1 MITLSVR
8 KPSLHVRMPVPVRVH
23 DSRLFVL
30 LTLLALLIT
39 ACGGASCPTQRI
51 NDPAQA
57 LAAQRSTSAPIRSLR
72 AEAKVDQRGAEGRIK
87 GRILMFVE
95 RPDRVRFDVMTQFG
109 PALVLTSDGQNFALT
124 DFKDNKYT
132 TGPACARNIG
142 RVVGVALSSADVASV
157 LLGEPPLIEEST
169 SAPHEPLTC
178 TSNGLYLLKRAG
190 QDGGRE
196 ELELRVHDADK
207 AAPPDKQRLY
217 IASATLWDARGTK
230 LVRVRYEDYKKVGT
244 SELPHTVRID
254 DFEHDS
260 DALLRLS
267 DIRVD
272 VAVPEGAF
280 TQTPRAGLKVEEVL
294 CEQVQ

>member
-1 MITLSVR
+1 MITPSVR
-8 KPSLHVRMPVPVRVH
+8 KPTLHVHVPVRVH
-23 DSRLFVL
+23 DSRLFVV
-30 LTLLALLIT
+30 LALLSLAT
-39 ACGGASCPTQRI
+39 ACGGASCPVQRI
-51 NDPAQA
+51 TDPAQA
-57 LAAQRSTSAPIRSLR
+57 LAAQRASSAPIRSLR

-95 RPDRVRFDVMTQFG
+95 RPDRVRFDAMTQFG
-109 PALVLTSDGQNFALT
+109 PALILTSDGQHFALT

-157 LLGEPPLIEEST
+157 LLGDPPLIEQSP
-169 SAPHEPLTC
+169 SAPAEPLTC
-178 TSNGLYLLKRAG
+178 ASNGLYLLKRAG
-190 QDGGRE
+190 KDGGRE
-196 ELELRVHDADK
+196 ELELRVHDADR

-217 IASATLWDARGTK
+217 LASATLWDARGKK
-230 LVRVRYEDYKKVGT
+230 LVRVRYEDYKRVGA

-272 VAVPEGAF
+272 VAVPEGVF
-280 TQTPRAGLKVEEVL
+280 TQTPRAGLKVEEVA

>member
-1 MITLSVR
+1 VSGARAVQLR
-8 KPSLHVRMPVPVRVH
+8 PPLHVPAPVNA
-23 DSRLFVL
+23 LLLL
-30 LTLLALLIT
+30 LTLLIQ
-39 ACGGASCPTQRI
+39 ACAGATCPVQRI
-51 NDPAQA
+51 TDPAQA
-57 LAAQRSTSAPIRSLR
+57 IAAQRATSAPIRSLR
-72 AEAKVDQRGAEGRIK
+72 AEAKIDQRGAQGRIK

-95 RPDRVRFDVMTQFG
+95 RPDRVRFDAMTQFG
-109 PALVLTSDGQNFALT
+109 PALILTSDGQNFALT

-157 LLGEPPLIEEST
+157 LLGDAPLIEQSSNAT
-169 SAPHEPLTC
+169 PRPLTC
-178 TSNGLYLLKRAG
+178 GNDGLYLLQRAG
-190 QDGGRE
+190 KDGGRE

-217 IASATLWDARGTK
+217 LASATLWDAHGTK

-267 DIRVD
+267 DVRVD
-272 VAVPEGAF
+272 VTVPEGAF
-280 TQTPRAGLKVEEVL
+280 SQTPRAGLKVEEVA

>member
-1 MITLSVR
+1 
-8 KPSLHVRMPVPVRVH
+8 
-23 DSRLFVL
+23 VL
-30 LTLLALLIT
+30 LAVALTT
-39 ACGGASCPTQRI
+39 ACGGATCPTQRI

-95 RPDRVRFDVMTQFG
+95 RPNRVRFDVMTQFG
-109 PALVLTSDGQNFALT
+109 PALILTSDGQNFALT

-157 LLGEPPLIEEST
+157 LLGEPPLIEQST

-178 TSNGLYLLKRAG
+178 ASNGLYLLKRTG

-217 IASATLWDARGTK
+217 IASATLWDAHGKK
-230 LVRVRYEDYKKVGT
+230 LVRVRYEDYKRVGA

-272 VAVPEGAF
+272 VAVPEGVF
-280 TQTPRAGLKVEEVL
+280 TQTPRGGLKVEEVL
-294 CEQVQ
+294 CEQVE